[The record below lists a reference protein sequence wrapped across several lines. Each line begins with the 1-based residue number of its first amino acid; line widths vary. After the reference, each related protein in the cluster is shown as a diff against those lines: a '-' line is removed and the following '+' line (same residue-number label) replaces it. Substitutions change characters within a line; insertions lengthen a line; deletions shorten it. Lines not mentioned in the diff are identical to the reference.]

1 MTINIMNQY
10 VELTKKYINLYLK
23 TLFGKEYNKTYSDVF
38 IEKYIYV
45 RYYNFYDSDTN
56 ISIRKKVLAVL
67 KKVEE
72 DLILN
77 HIQDREVI
85 EKMHMFFYYVLYFDE
100 VVYYKDLRNVISKL
114 VRLRKKFF
122 NFEIR
127 DLEEKIY
134 SIVMEWFELRE
145 VALNKF
151 DSDIFFIRK
160 ISYRNKIDVY
170 KVKLKYK
177 IKFPKIYSEFAIKK
191 AFNLGIINE
200 DKLLIEYYMTV
211 VKIIRD
217 IRKLNFKTHYVV
229 WFADSLLSKNTKL
242 KNLLNIIDDDI
253 IKEKIC
259 LKIRF
264 EHFVKNREKIYE
276 LMRSGYNIAIILDNS
291 FEAEYKNIES
301 LKIFKYIIVKE
312 DSRQYNDIKNAEIT
326 LKNIIIE

>member
-23 TLFGKEYNKTYSDVF
+23 ALFGKEYNKNYSDVF
-38 IEKYIYV
+38 IEKYVNV

-56 ISIRKKVLAVL
+56 ISIRKKILAVL

-72 DLILN
+72 DLIIN
-77 HIQDREVI
+77 HIQDRELI

-100 VVYYKDLRNVISKL
+100 VVYYKELKNIISKML
-114 VRLRKKFF
+114 RLRKRVFD
-122 NFEIR
+122 NEIR
-127 DLEEKIY
+127 GLEEKIY
-134 SIVMEWFELRE
+134 LILEEWFEKRE
-145 VALNKF
+145 ILLKKF
-151 DSDIFFIRK
+151 DSDIFSIKK

-200 DKLLIEYYMTV
+200 DKLIIEYYMAV
-211 VKIIRD
+211 VKIIHD

-229 WFADSLLSKNTKL
+229 WFSDSLLSKTNKL

-253 IKEKIC
+253 IKEKLC

-264 EHFVKNREKIYE
+264 EHFIKNKEKIYE
-276 LMRSGYNIAIILDNS
+276 LMRNGYNIAIILDNS
-291 FEAEYKNIES
+291 FEPEFKNIES
-301 LKIFKYIIVKE
+301 LKIFKYVIVKE
-312 DSRQYNDIKNAEIT
+312 ESKQYNDIINEEVA